1 MMFAVKISLF
11 SNIFLCAIKA
21 FALIIVNS
29 LAIAADLGVS
39 CIALAVSVILYY
51 SIKMADKPAD
61 FFHNY
66 GYNKVE
72 NVCEMIEGAVLI
84 GLALAMSF
92 QAIMGIIRVDEIK
105 SPSTGLICSFLGII
119 INFWGAFFILKLA
132 KKSSSPALI
141 AEGVHFRLEGYISLS
156 ITLSFAL
163 YIVVIR
169 AGFFKAADYI
179 DPIATLLVS
188 IIIFFPSARLLKEAF
203 MKLLDAS
210 IGESSQI
217 EVIKV
222 LARYIDS
229 YCNFKHIKT
238 RTAGRKQFVDL
249 HLIMPEHI
257 SLKDANRIISEIKND
272 ILSNISESD
281 VTVGMEPC
289 KRDCF
294 FTKTNKPCPYISQI
308 QCIDVKKT

>member
-1 MMFAVKISLF
+1 MVVKKDMMLAVKISLF

-21 FALIIVNS
+21 FAVVIVDS
-29 LAIAADLGVS
+29 LAIAADLGIS
-39 CIALAVSVILYY
+39 CVALTVSVILYY

-61 FFHNY
+61 FLHNY
-66 GYNKVE
+66 GYSKVE
-72 NVCEMIEGAVLI
+72 NVCELIEGAVLI
-84 GLALAMSF
+84 GLTLAMSF
-92 QAIMGIIRVDEIK
+92 QAIMHIIRIDVIK
-105 SPSTGLICSFLGII
+105 SPLIGLICSCLGII
-119 INFWGAFFILKLA
+119 INFWGAHFILTLA
-132 KKSSSPALI
+132 KKSSSPALT
-141 AEGVHFRLEGYISLS
+141 AEGIHFRLEGYISLA
-156 ITLSFAL
+156 ITLSFAF
-163 YIVVIR
+163 YIFVTW

-188 IIIFFPSARLLKEAF
+188 IIVFIPSIHLLKEAF

-210 IGESSQI
+210 IGESGQV

-222 LARYIDS
+222 LAKHIDS

-257 SLKDANRIISEIKND
+257 SLKDASQVLSEIKND
-272 ILSNISESD
+272 ILSTISESD
-281 VTVGMEPC
+281 VNVIMEPC

-294 FTKTNKPCPYISQI
+294 FTKTNQPCPYVSH
-308 QCIDVKKT
+308 